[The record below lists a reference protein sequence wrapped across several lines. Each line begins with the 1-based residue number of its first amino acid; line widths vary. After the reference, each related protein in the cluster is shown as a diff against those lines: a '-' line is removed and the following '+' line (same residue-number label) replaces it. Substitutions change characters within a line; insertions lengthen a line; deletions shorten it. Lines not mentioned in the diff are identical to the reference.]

1 MVVVPDVDN
10 LIFQCGESGTRNNK
24 DSELAN
30 FYRPGDKPRLIDI

>member
-1 MVVVPDVDN
+1 VVKHDDN

-30 FYRPGDKPRLIDI
+30 FYRPGDKTKIN